1 MTKKKNIVTDKT
13 PEQPYIRLLAAIL
26 RQAERDYNG
35 ADKSGKKYLIKE
47 LRSKSTR
54 KITLEMSDKLADRL
68 EATEAA
74 STEWSF
80 KDYKKARKDFTAI
93 SVSALR
99 LIAAICAG
107 VKKCEKCPLA
117 DVCAGIGRPEHFIT
131 GDYAENV
138 TRKCS
143 KKIYPTYKE
152 AEEALNDE

>member
-13 PEQPYIRLLAAIL
+13 PEQPYVRLLAALL
-26 RQAERDYNG
+26 RQAEKDYNA

-68 EATEAA
+68 ESDEAA
-74 STEWSF
+74 SSEWSF
-80 KDYKKARKDFTAI
+80 KGYKKARKDFTAI

-117 DVCAGIGRPEHFIT
+117 DICAGIGRPEHFIV

-152 AEEALNDE
+152 AEENLEK

>member
-1 MTKKKNIVTDKT
+1 MTEKNIVTDKT
-13 PEQPYIRLLAAIL
+13 PEQPYVRLLAALL
-26 RQAERDYNG
+26 RQAEKDYNA

-54 KITLEMSDKLADRL
+54 KITLETSGKLADRL
-68 EATEAA
+68 EAADAT
-74 STEWSF
+74 SKEWTF
-80 KDYKKARKDFTAI
+80 KGYKEARKDFTAI

-131 GDYAENV
+131 GDYAETV

-143 KKIYPTYKE
+143 KKIYPSYKE
-152 AEEALNDE
+152 AEESLKK

>member
-13 PEQPYIRLLAAIL
+13 PEQPYVRLLAALL
-26 RQAERDYNG
+26 RQAEKDYNA
-35 ADKSGKKYLIKE
+35 ADASGKKYLIKE

-54 KITLEMSDKLADRL
+54 KITLEMSGKLADRL
-68 EATEAA
+68 EAEDAA
-74 STEWSF
+74 SKEWTF
-80 KDYKKARKDFTAI
+80 KGYKEARKDFTAI

-117 DVCAGIGRPEHFIT
+117 DVCAGIGRPEHFIV

-143 KKIYPTYKE
+143 KKIYPSYKE